1 MASLD
6 TASLPEE
13 LAKATALRER
23 FTTCCLT
30 IGDTTPSAD
39 GVAGAIAQHLAET
52 LATELPA
59 AAQIIWHDRILR
71 PLKADVTKP
80 LAARAIGQL
89 RSWPSARVAELARAL
104 TEIEAILVDH
114 ENEVHH
120 EVIYAEISRTY
131 S

>member
-13 LAKATALRER
+13 LAKAAALRQR
-23 FTTCCLT
+23 FTACCT
-30 IGDTTPSAD
+30 EIAD
-39 GVAGAIAQHLAET
+39 AGSTAEAVSCAMDRYLAET
-52 LATELPA
+52 LGFELPA
-59 AAQIIWHDRILR
+59 AAQVIWHDRIVR
-71 PLKADVTKP
+71 PLKADATKP
-80 LAARAIGQL
+80 LAPRTVGQL
-89 RSWPSARVAELARAL
+89 RSWPLARVKDLVQAL
-104 TEIEAILVDH
+104 IDIEAILLDY